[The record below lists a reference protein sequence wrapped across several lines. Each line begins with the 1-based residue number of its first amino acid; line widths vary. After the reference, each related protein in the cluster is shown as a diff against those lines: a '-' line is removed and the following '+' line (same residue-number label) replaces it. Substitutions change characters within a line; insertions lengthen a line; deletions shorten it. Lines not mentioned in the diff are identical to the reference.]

1 MSTARALTCPRKE
14 SRTIFIPRS
23 ANPDSPPLALP
34 KRWHRAACP
43 LSGKEPMVAGPKLL
57 DAADSP
63 TREKINDNVAPFGLP
78 GRIQPFEA
86 RRSRLTAPDICALR
100 EALALDLLQDFVQ
113 QEEARGVEL
122 TSGSDLESGHWP

>member
-23 ANPDSPPLALP
+23 ANPESPPPALP
-34 KRWHRAACP
+34 LAPRR
-43 LSGKEPMVAGPKLL
+43 LS
-57 DAADSP
+57 DSP